1 MKKKI
6 IIIAACVLAAI
17 IIGLVVWAA
26 LANGWFVS
34 VPDMD
39 SLEVSDITF
48 DTALVKWESSGKDA
62 ELEIHCKAKNGTV
75 VFNGTVEDSGEFL
88 LEGLEHGTEYSVRAV
103 YFEDEH
109 EGEPQRV
116 SFETEYN
123 PAADVY
129 ISYVDFWYEGAADVC
144 LDWWYNCEDADSYL
158 VRYKAEGSTD
168 WEATVETVNPECT
181 LPLMPG
187 SDYEIE
193 VVPLVEGYEGE
204 VYSFVVYVDDLY
216 IYVDYWIDEGVCEL
230 YWDGYSDLTYTVSC
244 SDGCFETFET
254 NESYVELELTPEM
267 THTVHVGV
275 CKNDVEF
282 AGWTGDIEMPALPE
296 ILEGYLSAIDAW
308 TAELHLTAK
317 GTQDSAWWDMEI
329 KNGQYTED
337 SVYFDYGETETAVE
351 IYAIPG
357 TTLTVI
363 VDGKEFSI
371 DMPQAE
377 PFTDWTFERISFYA
391 EPDYSGWD
399 GNDLEELGTQTE
411 FTVGQAMAAQM
422 FIDAGGTDYYTRYF
436 DQKMIVHRPDGTCVV
451 VSDYE
456 NSVDGDWESWHTWF
470 NSSVMGNTDVAGT
483 YCVYV
488 YIDGLLAG
496 SGSYT
501 VS

>member
-6 IIIAACVLAAI
+6 IIIAACVLAVI
-17 IIGLVVWAA
+17 VIGLAAWAA
-26 LANGWFVS
+26 VVNGWFVS

-39 SLEVSDITF
+39 TLEISDITF

-62 ELEIHCKAKNGTV
+62 ELEIHCKAKNGAV

-88 LEGLEHGTEYSVRAV
+88 LEGLEQGTEYSVRAV
-103 YFEDEH
+103 YFKDER

-123 PAADVY
+123 PAAEVY
-129 ISYVDFWYEGAADVC
+129 IGYVDYWYEGAADVC

-187 SDYEIE
+187 GDYEIE

-282 AGWTGDIEMPALPE
+282 SGWTGDIEMPAVPE
-296 ILEGYLSAIDAW
+296 ITDVSLGAVDAW

-317 GTQDSAWWDMEI
+317 GTQDGAWWDIEI
-329 KNGQYTED
+329 LNGVD
-337 SVYFDYGETETAVE
+337 SWDTVYFDYDQTESSIE
-351 IYAIPG
+351 IKAFPG
-357 TTLTVI
+357 STLTVI
-363 VDGKEFSI
+363 VDGEEYSI

-377 PFTDWTFERISFYA
+377 PFTEWTFDGVSFYV
-391 EPDYSGWD
+391 EPDYYGWNGD
-399 GNDLEELGTQTE
+399 DLEEQGEQGIFELGQPIAFQLFFSVSE
-411 FTVGQAMAAQM
+411 VS
-422 FIDAGGTDYYTRYF
+422 DNTRYF
-436 DQKMIVHRPDGTCVV
+436 EQTIVLHRPDGTCRL

-456 NSVDGDWESWHTWF
+456 NSVDGDWVSWQTWF
-470 NSSVMGNTDVAGT
+470 DGT
-483 YCVYV
+483 YLDDDELEGVYTIYVYV
-488 YIDGLLAG
+488 DGLLAG
-496 SGSYT
+496 AGSYT
-501 VS
+501 VG